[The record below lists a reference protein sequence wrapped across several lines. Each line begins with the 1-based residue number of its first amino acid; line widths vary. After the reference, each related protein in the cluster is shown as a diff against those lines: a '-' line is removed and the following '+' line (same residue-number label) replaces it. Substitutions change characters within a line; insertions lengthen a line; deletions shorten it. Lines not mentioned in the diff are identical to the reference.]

1 MAKEV
6 TLAVEGMTC
15 ASCVARVER
24 SLRRIPEVE
33 EALVNLATE
42 KVQVALASEEA
53 LPKVVEA
60 IREAGYTPKVAQ
72 LELTVEGMTCASC
85 VARVERALRKTP
97 GVVSATVNLALGR
110 ASVEYLPDM
119 VTPHRLA
126 EAVREAGYTP
136 ILKEEA
142 KGPERAPKDLP
153 IALAFALPLLFLSM
167 GPMLLGLSLEA
178 PPLLQAGLALGV
190 LYAGRR
196 FFRQGFSELRH
207 LAPGMST
214 LVTLGVGAAYLY
226 SFLVLLFPGLFP
238 EGTRHL
244 YFEAGAFILT
254 LVLLGK
260 TLEERA
266 KGRSSEAVR
275 RLIALRPKRARLVR
289 EDGTVEIPIE
299 AVAVGDLLQVLP
311 GERIPTDGVV
321 EEGVS
326 HLDESMLTG
335 EPLPRRVGPGERV
348 VGGTVNLE
356 APLLVRATAVG
367 EGTVLAEMARM
378 VERALMEKP
387 RLQALAD
394 RIAAVFVPIVMGVAL
409 LTALLWLLF
418 GPEPRLSYA
427 FSASLAVLLIACP
440 CAMGLATPAALSV
453 AVGRAAEKGVLFRRG
468 DALERLARVDT
479 VALDKTGTLTLGRPK
494 VVELRLLA
502 EGGDPPSE
510 EQVQE
515 ALRKVAALEAYSTH
529 PLARAILEYAQGV
542 SPYPAEEVVVEPGL
556 GVRGKVRV
564 GAFPGRQVEVLVGSP
579 RYLEERGIPLP
590 DLEALLGGRG
600 LESSL
605 ILAAE
610 EGRVFALFLVED
622 PLKPE
627 AQEAVRALKA
637 LSLRLVL
644 VTGDRKAPAL
654 KVAEA
659 LGLDEVYAE
668 VLPQDKAW
676 IVAQLQEKRH
686 RVLFVGD
693 GINDAAALARAEV
706 GLALATGTEIAV
718 EAGDAVLMRED
729 MRLIPFAVHLARR
742 TVRTIRLN
750 FFWAYLYNVLL
761 IPVAAGVLY
770 PWGILLNPVLAAG
783 AMSLSSLFVLGNS
796 LRLKG
801 VS

>member
-6 TLAVEGMTC
+6 TLSVEGMTC

-24 SLRRIPEVE
+24 SLKRIPEVE

-42 KVQVALASEEA
+42 KAQVVLASEEA

-60 IREAGYTPKVAQ
+60 IREAGYTPRLAR

-85 VARVERALRKTP
+85 VARVERALRRTP
-97 GVVSATVNLALGR
+97 GVVSATVNLALKG
-110 ASVEYLPDM
+110 ALVEYLPDM

-136 ILKEEA
+136 VLQEKAEEA
-142 KGPERAPKDLP
+142 AKEPKEVWL
-153 IALAFALPLLFLSM
+153 ALAFALPLLLLTM
-167 GPMLLGLSLEA
+167 GPMFLGQHLHA

-196 FFRQGFSELRH
+196 FFRQAWAELRH
-207 LAPGMST
+207 RAPGMST
-214 LVTLGVGAAYLY
+214 LVALGSGSAYLY

-254 LVLLGK
+254 LVLVGK

-266 KGRSSEAVR
+266 KGRSGEAVR
-275 RLIALRPKRARLVR
+275 RLLALRPKRARLLR
-289 EDGTVEIPIE
+289 ETGVVEIPVE

-311 GERIPTDGVV
+311 GERIPTDAVV
-321 EEGVS
+321 EEGSS
-326 HLDESMLTG
+326 HVDESMLTG
-335 EPLPRRVGPGERV
+335 EPLPRRVGPGDGV

-356 APLLVRATAVG
+356 APLLVRAKAVG

-394 RIAAVFVPIVMGVAL
+394 RIAQVFVPAVLGVAL
-409 LTALLWLLF
+409 LTGLLWLLL

-427 FSASLAVLLIACP
+427 FSATLAVLLIACP

-453 AVGRAAEKGVLFRRG
+453 AVGRAAQKGVLFRKG

-479 VALDKTGTLTLGRPK
+479 VALDKTGTLTLGRPR
-494 VVELRLLA
+494 VVEVRLF
-502 EGGDPPSE
+502 GRTGSSE
-510 EQVQE
+510 ERQE
-515 ALRKVAALEAYSTH
+515 ALGKVAALEAHSTH

-542 SPYPAEEVVVEPGL
+542 PPYPAEEEVVEPGL
-556 GVRGKVRV
+556 GVRGKVL
-564 GAFPGRQVEVLVGSP
+564 GREVLVGSP
-579 RYLEERGIPLP
+579 RYLEEKGVPLP
-590 DLEALLGGRG
+590 DLGGSG
-600 LESSL
+600 ATLV
-605 ILAAE
+605 LAAE
-610 EGRVFALFLVED
+610 EGRVFALFAVED
-622 PLKPE
+622 PVKPE
-627 AQEAVRALKA
+627 AQEAVRVLQAMG
-637 LSLRLVL
+637 LRLVL
-644 VTGDRKAPAL
+644 VTGDRKAPAWE
-654 KVAEA
+654 VARR
-659 LGLDEVYAE
+659 LGLSEVHAG
-668 VLPQDKAW
+668 VLPKDKAQL
-676 IVAQLQEKRH
+676 VARLQEEGR

-693 GINDAAALARAEV
+693 GINDAAALAQAEV
-706 GLALATGTEIAV
+706 GLALATGTDIAV
-718 EAGDAVLMRED
+718 EAGDAVLMRD
-729 MRLIPFAVHLARR
+729 DIRLIPFALRLARR
-742 TVRTIRLN
+742 TVWTVRLN

-761 IPVAAGVLY
+761 IPVAAGALY
-770 PWGILLNPVLAAG
+770 PWGVLLNPVLAAA

-796 LRLKG
+796 LRLRG
-801 VS
+801 VD